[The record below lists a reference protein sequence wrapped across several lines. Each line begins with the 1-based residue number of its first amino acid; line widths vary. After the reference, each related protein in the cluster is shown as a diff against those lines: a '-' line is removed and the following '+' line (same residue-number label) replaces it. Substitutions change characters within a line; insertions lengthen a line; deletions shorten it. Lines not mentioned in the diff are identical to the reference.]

1 MILQS
6 HTDKAA
12 YNTRFGNMAGR
23 RIYSQL
29 FIRYLAFVPADEY
42 SRAVFL
48 IINFCIFIQQQLR
61 ADDFQ
66 IPPHRQ
72 AVTVSCN
79 FKIPHY
85 ADSQREIQRMF

>member
-1 MILQS
+1 M
-6 HTDKAA
+6 
-12 YNTRFGNMAGR
+12 RFGNMAGR
-23 RIYSQL
+23 RIYAQL
-29 FIRYLAFVPADEY
+29 FVRYSAFVPADEC

-72 AVTVSCN
+72 AVTVVCYLVA
-79 FKIPHY
+79 KL
-85 ADSQREIQRMF
+85 AIQKNEKQ